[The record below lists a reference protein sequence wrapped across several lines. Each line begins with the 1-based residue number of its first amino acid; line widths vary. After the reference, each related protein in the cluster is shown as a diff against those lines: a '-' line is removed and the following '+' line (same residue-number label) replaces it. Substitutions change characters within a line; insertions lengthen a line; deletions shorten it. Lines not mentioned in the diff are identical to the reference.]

1 MGEVNIEME
10 KFKEAVIKATT
21 EAGITFQ
28 LKDKQIECLKNV
40 VLGRDSVG
48 ILPTGYGK
56 TLIYTLLPSIL
67 DEYYAKAGHI
77 IVVISPLVALMEE
90 QRSRITDYGISTAYL
105 GSDELT
111 KGK

>member
-67 DEYYAKAGHI
+67 DEYYAKVGHI
-77 IVVISPLVALMEE
+77 VVQTMLHRKHLVLLNRTEILLKQQEMPHLTLISP
-90 QRSRITDYGISTAYL
+90 
-105 GSDELT
+105 
-111 KGK
+111 